1 MFNHTLW
8 SLIAKIFT
16 TNASISPL
24 NLLNVHKI
32 LFYTYSLAIYNFFL
46 LTMSSEPYIKWSK
59 WPWVSFLL
67 LNCLPTRKKNERSEN
82 MKLIVKLPPLL
93 PSAMVWNFFSF
104 LGSNLVLKFPY
115 LLSSANIWNSDSLF
129 GLDLVFLQQQNQ
141 RLFVVDPI
149 ENHVSFYCND
159 YMAPLSL
166 G

>member
-67 LNCLPTRKKNERSEN
+67 LNCLPTKKTEGSEN

-93 PSAMVWNFFSF
+93 PSAMVWKFVSF
-104 LGSNLVLKFPY
+104 LGSNLVL
-115 LLSSANIWNSDSLF
+115 
-129 GLDLVFLQQQNQ
+129 LQQENQ

-149 ENHVSFYCND
+149 ENHVSFCCND